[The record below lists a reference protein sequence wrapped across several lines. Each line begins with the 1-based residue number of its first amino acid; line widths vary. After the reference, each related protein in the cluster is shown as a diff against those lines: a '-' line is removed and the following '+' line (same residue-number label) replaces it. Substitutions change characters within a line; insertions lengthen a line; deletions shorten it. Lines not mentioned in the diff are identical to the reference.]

1 MPGQCPAANRATR
14 STCPRGNS
22 SRVSVCGAR
31 EGPAAGA
38 SGARGWGHQT
48 GRSGWA
54 RGPGKVSLQPG
65 VAAAGSGSRRG
76 RAGLQAAMRAEPGW
90 TLGPPNGVCGGGGA
104 GGRVW
109 RGGGGSRGA
118 EGEGE
123 PGKVGERV
131 GLRSEERADQAPSAP
146 RTRGPAGQGGDRGLR
161 VPGFCAPPGR
171 APAALV
177 LGFRSRRPLPS
188 SRYLQKNPAAQ
199 LFAGLEHP
207 LPISPP
213 PSPGTVLSSPPTLKG
228 KKKGVGGGFGLV
240 KKNPCHELKKKKR
253 LSGVGKEGCAYNSKN
268 EEEKKGRGEKYL
280 STSYPS
286 LYLNIFHLPHLNK
299 QGRSRYKS
307 AGFQA
312 SGGARE
318 VRQQGRHAAAS
329 NAPAGFI

>member
-146 RTRGPAGQGGDRGLR
+146 RTRGPAGQGGGRGLR

-240 KKNPCHELKKKKR
+240 KKKSLPRIKKKKDCQEWEKR
-253 LSGVGKEGCAYNSKN
+253 DALITVKMKRKKKEGEKN
-268 EEEKKGRGEKYL
+268 TYRPLIHL
-280 STSYPS
+280 SISIS
-286 LYLNIFHLPHLNK
+286 FIFP
-299 QGRSRYKS
+299 
-307 AGFQA
+307 
-312 SGGARE
+312 
-318 VRQQGRHAAAS
+318 
-329 NAPAGFI
+329 I

>member
-123 PGKVGERV
+123 PEKLASAWVCARRSGLTKPQVRPGPGDRQGKGVAAGSGYPV
-131 GLRSEERADQAPSAP
+131 SAP
-146 RTRGPAGQGGDRGLR
+146 RQAG
-161 VPGFCAPPGR
+161 
-171 APAALV
+171 
-177 LGFRSRRPLPS
+177 RRP
-188 SRYLQKNPAAQ
+188 RW
-199 LFAGLEHP
+199 F
-207 LPISPP
+207 
-213 PSPGTVLSSPPTLKG
+213 
-228 KKKGVGGGFGLV
+228 
-240 KKNPCHELKKKKR
+240 
-253 LSGVGKEGCAYNSKN
+253 
-268 EEEKKGRGEKYL
+268 
-280 STSYPS
+280 
-286 LYLNIFHLPHLNK
+286 
-299 QGRSRYKS
+299 
-307 AGFQA
+307 
-312 SGGARE
+312 
-318 VRQQGRHAAAS
+318 
-329 NAPAGFI
+329 